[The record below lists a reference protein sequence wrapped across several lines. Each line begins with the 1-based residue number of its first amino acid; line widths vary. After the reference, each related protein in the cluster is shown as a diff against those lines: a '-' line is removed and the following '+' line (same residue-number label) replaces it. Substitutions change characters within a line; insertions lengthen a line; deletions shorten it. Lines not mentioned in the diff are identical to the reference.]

1 MDEYMKEALEIVKS
15 QAQVRNMTEE
25 EITSMV
31 QTLSKQF
38 KFLEQGE
45 QEVTSEKKPETNI
58 DPKKAIRE
66 KSVICL
72 ECGKQFKVL
81 SKKHLLTH
89 GLTRQEYKEKWG
101 YKKNQALVCKAL
113 ARQRRKKM
121 QEMELWKK
129 RNLYRGDK

>member
-31 QTLSKQF
+31 QTLSQHF
-38 KFLEQGE
+38 KSLEQGE
-45 QEVTSEKKPETNI
+45 QEIAGEKKPEINI

-101 YKKNQALVCKAL
+101 YKKNQALVCKSL

-129 RNLYRGDK
+129 RSLYRGDK